1 MSYMKVAL
9 LQAPLAWEDI
19 EKNKTHFIEL
29 LNNIESE
36 TDLVVLPEMF
46 VSGFTMSPERVYMT
60 MTDNYIAELQSL
72 CKTYLFALTGS
83 IVIKEGDDYYNRL
96 FFITD
101 TGEISTYDKRHLF
114 SLAGEE
120 KVYKAGTDRLIVNY
134 RGWNICPLVCYDL
147 RFPVFS
153 RNYDEAYDL
162 LIYVASWPDQ
172 RIYAW
177 DALLKARAIENM
189 SYLVA
194 VNRCGSD
201 ENNNIYSGHSQAL
214 DMLGGYLLEPLVG
227 EHIAYVKLDKAR
239 QDKIRKSFGVLRDAD
254 SFTI

>member
-1 MSYMKVAL
+1 MKVAM
-9 LQAPLAWEDI
+9 LQSPLAWEDI
-19 EKNKTHFIEL
+19 DKNKKYFLDLLSQIEVD
-29 LNNIESE
+29 

-46 VSGFTMSPERVYMT
+46 VSGFTMSPERVFMT
-60 MTDNYIAELQSL
+60 MSDEYLFQLQSL
-72 CKTYLFALTGS
+72 CKQRSFALTGS
-83 IVIKEGDDYYNRL
+83 IVIKEGEHYYNRL
-96 FFITD
+96 FFIAD
-101 TGEISTYDKRHLF
+101 TGDIKTYDKRHLF

-120 KVYKAGTDRLIVNY
+120 KIYTAGEERLIVHY

-153 RNYDEAYDL
+153 RNYGEAYDL

-177 DALLKARAIENM
+177 NALLKARAIENM

-194 VNRCGSD
+194 VNRCGTD
-201 ENNNIYSGHSQAL
+201 ENKNVYSGHSQAL
-214 DMLGGYLLEPLVG
+214 DMLGGFLVEPLIG
-227 EHIAYVKLDKAR
+227 EHIAYVTLDKAK

-254 SFTI
+254 AFTL